1 MERIR
6 DAARIARS
14 LALSSSAEEIWS
26 TIKTFAA
33 PFGFNHLSVMKR
45 HPDLPHALMPSLVY
59 IDAPDG
65 FAADFDRDRLCP
77 DHPLIVQALKQ
88 LAPFSAGEMRASQ
101 LGDRQRRVLQHVS
114 LSLNIRDGWTF
125 PISYD
130 DEMHGI
136 VMLGG
141 LEPDMSPLVCS
152 ILHLLSH
159 TGFKRYQE
167 LAAGGGS
174 KSRVLTPRELEC
186 MRWVALG
193 KTDEEIGIILT
204 ISARTA
210 RFHVENAKRKLGVAT
225 RVQAVAEAL
234 RSETIAA

>member
-1 MERIR
+1 MKRIR

-14 LALSSSAEEIWS
+14 LTSASSAPEIWS
-26 TIKTFAA
+26 TIKAFAA
-33 PFGFNHLSVMKR
+33 PFGFNHLSVMTR
-45 HPDLPHALMPSLVY
+45 HPDLPHTLAPSLVY
-59 IDAPDG
+59 IDAPEG
-65 FAADFDRDRLCP
+65 FAADFDRDQLGP
-77 DHPLIVQALKQ
+77 DHPLVMRALKQ
-88 LAPFSAGEMRASQ
+88 LTPFSTGEMRATQ
-101 LGDRQRRVLQHVS
+101 LSDQQRRVLQHVS
-114 LSLNIRDGWTF
+114 LSLNVRDGWTF
-125 PISYD
+125 PIAYC
-130 DEMHGI
+130 DELHGI
-136 VMLGG
+136 MMLGG

-167 LAAGGGS
+167 LAAGAGS

-234 RSETIAA
+234 RLEAIAA